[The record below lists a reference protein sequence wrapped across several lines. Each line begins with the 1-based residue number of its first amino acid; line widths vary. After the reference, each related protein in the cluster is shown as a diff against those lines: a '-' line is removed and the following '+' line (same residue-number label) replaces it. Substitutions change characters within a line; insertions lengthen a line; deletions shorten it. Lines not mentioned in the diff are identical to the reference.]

1 MVDEVSGTARIRLH
15 QALHG
20 YVDGHR
26 ELVSSVQLKARDAK
40 TMLVL
45 SDVSGPGVR
54 IDEAGY
60 LTGYP
65 LADAGLYAFART
77 WGAPEMP
84 RPGCVWTHTLLIDF
98 ADLAKLG
105 ALTDLMALFSRP
117 QSNGVAAYGKPFSCP
132 RDAEPVCLEAPD
144 LSRLRQLMSA
154 LYGRPKAPVIAAQA
168 RGAHYERLVTAL
180 WLQQWPR
187 LRRNFRFC
195 TLAATDRSTGGA
207 PFDLQ
212 LLPAGQHALRTR
224 FPNAVDAE
232 SVTVAGDWLE
242 DAVDDLMHP
251 GADGLRGFLRRIGG
265 DVGEGR
271 AAFAPLCRLHRL
283 IDRIGAEPAVLNEA
297 ITVLQDDLRMT
308 EARAAQAIVADAAL
322 TQVDEIDD
330 SGLNYLLDRI
340 ALIDAS
346 RLTAEGARLGHALLR
361 RRPAQFA
368 LMLGQDGPLGSLTNR
383 TIAPAAPADL
393 IAFLATM
400 PALAAP
406 ILPARPE
413 LAADPGLWARPLGI
427 DQHLLR
433 TLRTMPADR
442 GGVIGAIL
450 AADRS
455 DLAHSV
461 VAEAGALA
469 VLKALAQ
476 ALCADPQPT
485 GIDQWLNAAAHADA
499 VAELLTRTEPL
510 PRPMLTRLTQ
520 TLDPDD
526 TPNDYGDDPWL
537 TAVRGAEGQASD
549 AEETRLRAFLLARS
563 LGRMSRNQAE
573 LAQFGFEATHQA
585 AAERRLPDDAW
596 RWLELRLPWSI
607 LWFEWDKCQR
617 LRAGL
622 AKMFVER
629 NLAPETFGAVVAS
642 DDLFT
647 ALIWQVARLSGGR
660 RYLKRVADTFKILQS
675 QTAELRRQLIKETI
689 D

>member
-1 MVDEVSGTARIRLH
+1 MSGTARIRLH

-20 YVDGHR
+20 YADGHR
-26 ELVSSVQLKARDAK
+26 ELASSVQLKARDTK

-65 LADAGLYAFART
+65 LADAGLYAIART

-105 ALTDLMALFSRP
+105 ALTDLMAHFSHP
-117 QSNGVAAYGKPFSCP
+117 QVNGAAAYGKPLSCA
-132 RDAEPVCLEAPD
+132 RDAEPSRLQSLD
-144 LSRLRQLMSA
+144 LSRLRHLMGA
-154 LYGRPKAPVIAAQA
+154 LYGRPKAPIIAAQA
-168 RGAHYERLVTAL
+168 PEVRDERLVTSL

-195 TLAATDRSTGGA
+195 TLAATDRSTRGA
-207 PFDLQ
+207 LFDLQ

-232 SVTVAGDWLE
+232 SVAVAGAWLE
-242 DAVDDLMHP
+242 DALADLRHP
-251 GADGLRGFLRRIGG
+251 GTDGLRGFLRRIGG

-283 IDRIGAEPAVLNEA
+283 IDRIGAEPAALNEA
-297 ITVLQDDLRMT
+297 ITVMQDDLRTT

-322 TQVDEIDD
+322 TQVDKLDD
-330 SGLNYLLDRI
+330 SGLDYLLDRI
-340 ALIDAS
+340 ALVDVS
-346 RLTAEGARLGHALLR
+346 RLSAEAPRLGQTLLR

-368 LMLGQDGPLGSLTNR
+368 SMLGQDGPLGSLIDR
-383 TIAPAAPADL
+383 IIAATAPADL
-393 IAFLATM
+393 IAVLATM

-406 ILPARPE
+406 ILLGRPE
-413 LAADPGLWARPLGI
+413 LAADPALWARPLGI
-427 DQHLLR
+427 DEHALR
-433 TLRTMPADR
+433 ALRSTTIDR
-442 GGVIGAIL
+442 DEILGAIL
-450 AADRS
+450 AANRG

-461 VAEAGALA
+461 VAEAGALD

-476 ALCADPQPT
+476 AIRADLQPA

-520 TLDPDD
+520 TLGPDD
-526 TPNDYGDDPWL
+526 TPNDYGEDPWL

-563 LGRMSRNQAE
+563 LGRRSRNQAE
-573 LAQFGFEATHQA
+573 LAQLGFEATHHA

-596 RWLELRLPWSI
+596 RWLEPRLPWSI
-607 LWFEWDKCQR
+607 MWFEWDKCQR
-617 LRAGL
+617 LREGL
-622 AKMFVER
+622 AKLFVER
-629 NLAPETFGAVVAS
+629 NLAPETFSSVVAS
-642 DDLFT
+642 DALFI
-647 ALIWQVARLSGGR
+647 ALIWQVGRMSSGR
-660 RYLKRVADTFKILQS
+660 RYLKRVADTLKS
-675 QTAELRRQLIKETI
+675 MRSPTAELRRQLIKETI